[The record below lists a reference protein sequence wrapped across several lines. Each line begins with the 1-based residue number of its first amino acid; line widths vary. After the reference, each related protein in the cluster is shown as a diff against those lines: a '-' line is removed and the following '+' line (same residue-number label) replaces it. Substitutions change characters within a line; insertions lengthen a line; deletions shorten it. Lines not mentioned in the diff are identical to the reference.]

1 MLVANGSVQ
10 IFILKRYSVYNHSL
24 EKPITAHRLVALSLH
39 EPAVYCND
47 SGSMSLE
54 NRFAKQRHLVSRVA
68 RYRHDCRSVEPRC
81 TKAQITK
88 QSLDIN
94 FFDGRLANVQPRGMT
109 LFDIVLR

>member
-10 IFILKRYSVYNHSL
+10 ILILKRYSVYNHSL
-24 EKPITAHRLVALSLH
+24 EKPITVHRLVALSLH
-39 EPAVYCND
+39 YFAVYCDD

-81 TKAQITK
+81 INAQVTK
-88 QSLDIN
+88 QSLDMN
-94 FFDGRLANVQPRGMT
+94 FLDGRLTNVQPRGIT
-109 LFDIVLR
+109 PFGIELR